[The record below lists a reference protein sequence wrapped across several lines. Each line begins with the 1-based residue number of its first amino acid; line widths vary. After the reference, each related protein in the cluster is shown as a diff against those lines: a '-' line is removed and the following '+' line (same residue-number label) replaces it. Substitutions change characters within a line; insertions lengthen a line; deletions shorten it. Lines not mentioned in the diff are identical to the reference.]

1 LSKLQNFIN
10 VGTSYCYI
18 GGILIQW
25 GTLSGLKANTT
36 IYQTF
41 PKAFKN
47 TNYSVV
53 YQKISADHSNN
64 TPMRTSVKETTR
76 FGIYSYGVSSVNWI
90 AIGI

>member
-1 LSKLQNFIN
+1 M
-10 VGTSYCYI
+10 
-18 GGILIQW
+18 
-25 GTLSGLKANTT
+25 KANTT

-64 TPMRTSVKETTR
+64 TPMKTSVKETTR
-76 FGIYSYGVSSVNWI
+76 FGVYSCGVSSVDWL
-90 AIGI
+90 AIGV